1 MLNIQL
7 KGCEPFVSEEIK
19 KKYIDKAYSAL
30 DLLENGTGAGSE
42 MLGWQHLPS
51 EIDESFYEACEAVK
65 IKWEEKGINSII
77 IIGIGGSYL
86 GTKAALTSL
95 SKTFSEYRQYPKITF
110 AGINFSEDFYSD
122 LYDLMTLKN
131 VAVIVISKSGTTA
144 EPAVA
149 FRIIKK
155 FMEDKY
161 GKEESRERIVTIT
174 DKEKGALRTITE
186 KEGYVSFS
194 IPSNVGGRYS
204 VLSPVSL
211 FPLYLVGFDVRAM
224 IEGAREMEIVC
235 SQKSPDNP
243 AVKYAA
249 MRNVLHGF
257 GKKEEILV
265 NFNPKLRYI
274 AEWWK
279 QLFAE
284 SEGKD
289 GKGIFPAFVN
299 YTTDLHA
306 IGQYI
311 QEGQRTMFE
320 TYIQIANPISDV
332 VVPYDVDDI
341 DGLNYLAGKTM
352 SECNKLAMIG
362 TKIAHID
369 GEVPQIGIEI
379 DKLSEYDIGAM
390 FYFFEKACA
399 ISSYMLGVN
408 PFNQP
413 GVEAYKK
420 NMFALFGRPGY
431 EDIAESLKQRL

>member
-7 KGCEPFVSEEIK
+7 KGCEPFVSESIK
-19 KKYIDKAYSAL
+19 KKYITKAYSAM
-30 DLLENGTGAGSE
+30 DLLDSGKGAGGN
-42 MLGWQHLPS
+42 MLGWHHLPS
-51 EIDESFYEACEAVK
+51 EIPSSFYDKCETIKKRWEA
-65 IKWEEKGINSII
+65 KGINSII
-77 IIGIGGSYL
+77 IVGIGGSYL

-95 SKTFSEYRQYPKITF
+95 SKTFPDHRTFPRITF
-110 AGINFSEDFYSD
+110 AGTNFSEDFYSD

-149 FRIIKK
+149 FRLIKK

-161 GKEESRERIVTIT
+161 GKAEARERIVTVT
-174 DKEKGALRTITE
+174 DKDKGALRNITN
-186 KEGYVSFS
+186 KEGYDSFAV
-194 IPSNVGGRYS
+194 PSNVGGRYS

-211 FPLYLVGFDVRAM
+211 FPLYLVGFDIKAM
-224 IEGAREMEIVC
+224 IEGAKEMEHAC
-235 SQKSPDNP
+235 SKKSSHNP
-243 AVKYAA
+243 AVVYAA

-320 TYIQIANPISDV
+320 TYIEIAKPSNDV
-332 VVPYDVDDI
+332 VIPYDADDM

-352 SECNKLAMIG
+352 SECNRLAMLG
-362 TKIAHID
+362 TIMAHID

-379 DKLSEYDIGAM
+379 DELNEYEIGAL

-431 EDIAESLKQRL
+431 EDIAESLKARL